1 MLCVR
6 ACVRAEGKWP
16 MCPVCMN
23 PIKLVTGSSADAVA
37 SYHDWLAHR
46 SQGGNFERKFVVTL
60 GYYISK
66 LEAKR

>member
-1 MLCVR
+1 
-6 ACVRAEGKWP
+6 